1 MSRRLRF
8 SRLGG
13 KRGLRPPA
21 SLDHVAPMGEGD
33 LLQPIWRTWLAA
45 TLAAWMLLVVGA
57 IIGVW
62 TILETVPV
70 PVALAAAALLL
81 LAGPALLAAALWAMM
96 RDPVTGWIA
105 PSAMLFF
112 LGGLGPAL
120 GPLSDLGARLNFER
134 HRPAYEA
141 IIADAKAGR
150 LVADREGRVEG
161 RRGDVR
167 FRYRADRPS
176 MVDFAWAGAP
186 LTSGVRYNESACT
199 PAAGLKCLD
208 RGKPL
213 ADRFYHYAPTIA
225 DLTFRR

>member
-1 MSRRLRF
+1 
-8 SRLGG
+8 
-13 KRGLRPPA
+13 
-21 SLDHVAPMGEGD
+21 
-33 LLQPIWRTWLAA
+33 
-45 TLAAWMLLVVGA
+45 
-57 IIGVW
+57 
-62 TILETVPV
+62 
-70 PVALAAAALLL
+70 
-81 LAGPALLAAALWAMM
+81 
-96 RDPVTGWIA
+96 
-105 PSAMLFF
+105 
-112 LGGLGPAL
+112 
-120 GPLSDLGARLNFER
+120 LSDLGARLNFER